1 MKTSLHKDN
10 IMLQFRDKL
19 TNCVDLQEIKKEL
32 TRLLIIYGKSNKLN
46 MVILIKS

>member
-1 MKTSLHKDN
+1 MKTSLLKGN
-10 IMLQFRDKL
+10 IMLQFKDKL

-46 MVILIKS
+46 MEILIKS